1 MKRILKFIY
10 STLLFFCP
18 IFLMSQEFYGKAYYQ
33 SKSTLELGRW
43 GATMSQ
49 QQKNQIAARLKNR
62 LEKTFTLTFNKVES
76 IFEEVEVLD
85 AISGATDS
93 WGKNFRAGNQYKN
106 VKEKKLIQ
114 EQEFYGK
121 RFVIEDK
128 IQDFNW
134 NLGTET
140 KKIGQYTCYKAVAL
154 VPAHNLEWW
163 SFSWSKM
170 RNRKANEQE
179 VPDDQN
185 KDEVLNE
192 GVETE
197 MVNMTQIVAW
207 YTLQIPLSHGP
218 LEFSGLPGLILE
230 VNYNGTTMLCSKVV
244 LNPKEKIT
252 IDIPNKGKR
261 VSKNEYTDIIFK
273 KMREFRENRMGRSR
287 R

>member
-1 MKRILKFIY
+1 MNCNLKYIAV
-10 STLLFFCP
+10 TLLFLCP
-18 IFLMSQEFYGKAYYQ
+18 IFLVSQEFHGKAYYQ

-62 LEKTFTLTFNKVES
+62 LEKTFTLTFNKTES

-106 VKEKKLIQ
+106 VKENKLVQ

-121 RFVIEDK
+121 RFVIEDQ
-128 IQDFNW
+128 IQEINW
-134 NLGTET
+134 NLGNEV

-154 VPAHNLEWW
+154 IPASDLEWW
-163 SFSWSKM
+163 SFSWNKL
-170 RNRKANEQE
+170 RNRDNQE
-179 VPDDQN
+179 DNVTNNQN

-192 GVETE
+192 ESKAE
-197 MVNMTQIVAW
+197 MDEMRQIIAW
-207 YTLQIPLSHGP
+207 YTPQIPLSHGP

-230 VNYNGTTMLCSKVV
+230 VNYNGTTMLCTKVI
-244 LNPKEKIT
+244 LNPKEKND

-261 VSKNEYTDIIFK
+261 VNKNEYTDIIFK
-273 KMREFRENRMGRSR
+273 KMREFRENRMGRR
-287 R
+287 VR